1 MAPAKKQQKGAPPST
16 AQGGDAVKRR
26 KGGHH
31 NREANAARHRDLQA
45 AIRAQLQPVA
55 ADVPKRKNGK
65 PAIAPSAARP
75 KVYNEEIA
83 HAICL
88 RFASDTKMT
97 LGHLDA
103 DPLMPTSFTFCEWL
117 RDTPTLA
124 RLYARSRDIQFEK
137 QAEEL
142 EDIAR
147 NPLIGEIRIKRTGTD
162 AKGQPFDSEEI
173 KFHDNVERAR
183 LIVDTRKWILS
194 KQRPKKYGVQVAA
207 DAGAPNEQLK
217 ALFDALRTEG

>member
-1 MAPAKKQQKGAPPST
+1 MASAEKRQKGTPPSA
-16 AQGGDAVKRR
+16 AQNGSAAKRK

-31 NREANAARHRDLQA
+31 NREANSARYRALQA
-45 AIRAQLQPVA
+45 AIREQLQPVA
-55 ADVPKRKNGK
+55 ASVPKRKRGK
-65 PAIAPSAARP
+65 PAIAPSTMRP
-75 KVYNEEIA
+75 KIYDEEVA
-83 HAICL
+83 RAICL

-124 RLYARSRDIQFEK
+124 RLYARSRDVQFEK

-142 EDIAR
+142 ESVAR
-147 NPLIGEIRIKRTGTD
+147 DPLIGEIRVTRSGVD
-162 AKGQPFDSEEI
+162 AKGQPFDSEEV

-183 LIVDTRKWILS
+183 LIVETRKWILS
-194 KQRPKKYGVQVAA
+194 KQRPRKYGVQVAA